1 MDNKSGDSLTGGIAA
16 AASFFI
22 WGLIPMYWKLLESV
36 NAYELVLHRIAWSF
50 FFLLL
55 ILRYRGKLKAYFL
68 VFRGKRLAL
77 IHAFGGVML
86 AINWL
91 AFIYAVTNG
100 QILQA
105 SLAYFIVPLV
115 NLGFGF
121 IVLKEGLTWLR
132 GLAVLLACVG
142 VLNEVFGVDEV
153 PWLALTIAGSF
164 GVYGLLKKKSS
175 MGTVTGLALENTVIF
190 PIALVGLVWL
200 FSQNQ
205 GALFHAPWSLQALI
219 LLTGIVTSIPLL
231 LFSYGARRIQ
241 LNTLGILQFIAPCM
255 KFGLAVWLYNEPF
268 SSSRMITFVFIW
280 AGIAFYLFDAFR
292 SSRIKDVPPDL

>member
-50 FFLLL
+50 SFLLL

>member
-1 MDNKSGDSLTGGIAA
+1 
-16 AASFFI
+16 
-22 WGLIPMYWKLLESV
+22 
-36 NAYELVLHRIAWSF
+36 
-50 FFLLL
+50 
-55 ILRYRGKLKAYFL
+55 
-68 VFRGKRLAL
+68 
-77 IHAFGGVML
+77 
-86 AINWL
+86 
-91 AFIYAVTNG
+91 
-100 QILQA
+100 
-105 SLAYFIVPLV
+105 
-115 NLGFGF
+115 
-121 IVLKEGLTWLR
+121 
-132 GLAVLLACVG
+132 
-142 VLNEVFGVDEV
+142 
-153 PWLALTIAGSF
+153 LALTIAGSF

>member
-1 MDNKSGDSLTGGIAA
+1 MEYKSGDSLKGGMAA

-22 WGLIPMYWKLLESV
+22 WGLIPVYWKLMESV

-50 FFLLL
+50 VFLVL
-55 ILRYRGKLKAYFL
+55 ILRFRGKLKTFL
-68 VFRGKRLAL
+68 LAFRDKRLAL
-77 IHAFGGVML
+77 VHAFGGVLL

-100 QILQA
+100 QVLQA

-121 IVLKEGLTWLR
+121 LVLKEGLTKWR

-175 MGTVTGLALENTVIF
+175 LGTVTGLAMENSVIF
-190 PIALVGLVWL
+190 PIAFLGLVWL
-200 FSQNQ
+200 FTQDR

-231 LFSYGARRIQ
+231 LFSYGAVRVQ
-241 LNTLGILQFIAPCM
+241 LNTLGILQFIAPFM
-255 KFGLAVWLYNEPF
+255 KFALAVWLFDEPF
-268 SSSRMITFVFIW
+268 SSGKLITFAFIW
-280 AGIAFYLFDAFR
+280 AGIGCYLLDAFW